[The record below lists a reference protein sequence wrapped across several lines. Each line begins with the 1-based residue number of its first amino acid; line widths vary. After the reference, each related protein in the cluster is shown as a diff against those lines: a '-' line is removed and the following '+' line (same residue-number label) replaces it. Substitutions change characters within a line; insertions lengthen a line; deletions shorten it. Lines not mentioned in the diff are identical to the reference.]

1 MAIDPI
7 APISAQIDP
16 IANQTAVSTA
26 NKSSFESFMLDAS
39 KATNEKLVDADVAV
53 RDLAMGKSQN
63 LHEVM
68 ISLEEAKISFELM
81 VQVRNKLVEAYQE
94 VLRMRI

>member
-1 MAIDPI
+1 MAIEPI

-16 IANQTAVSTA
+16 ITNQGVSGVSKT
-26 NKSSFESFMLDAS
+26 SFEGFLQN
-39 KATNEKLVDADVAV
+39 ATQVTNDKLVDADIAV
-53 RDLAMGKSQN
+53 RDLALGKSQN

-81 VQVRNKLVEAYQE
+81 VQVRNKIVEAYQE

>member
-1 MAIDPI
+1 MAIEPI

-16 IANQTAVSTA
+16 ISNQAISTTT
-26 NKSSFESFMLDAS
+26 KSSFESFMQN
-39 KATNEKLVDADVAV
+39 ATQTTNDKLVDADIAV
-53 RDLAMGKSQN
+53 RDLALGKSQN

-81 VQVRNKLVEAYQE
+81 VQVRNKIVEAYQE
-94 VLRMRI
+94 ILRMRI